1 MRRIHPEQSQNGDS
15 REPAVF
21 TAPKKPR
28 SKIACDTCRRRKLRC
43 NGESTCGQC
52 QASNQSC
59 TFSRPNKP
67 QSTSSQQ
74 DNVARST
81 SLTAP
86 RDSTQ
91 EMEMVMDDPTEI
103 TAPESPPGANLSD
116 GNRWLS
122 LNPQPP
128 TPGLIQTNQ
137 RASMGSR
144 TSNEEPLTSDLNQLR
159 PPGDWF
165 DGQGGMTLGQA
176 ETFQSTNSCLGN
188 IGGLDSLWPLD
199 DFVSRTPYL
208 ADSQIGYS
216 HSPGHKLLA

>member
-1 MRRIHPEQSQNGDS
+1 MRRVHLEQNQNGDS
-15 REPAVF
+15 GEPVVL

-43 NGESTCGQC
+43 SGESPCGHC
-52 QASNQSC
+52 QASNQPC

-81 SLTAP
+81 GLTAP

-91 EMEMVMDDPTEI
+91 EMEMVMDDPAEN
-103 TAPESPPGANLSD
+103 AAAQSPPGANLSD

-122 LNPQPP
+122 LNPQPL

-137 RASMGSR
+137 RASIGSW
-144 TSNEEPLTSDLNQLR
+144 TSHQEPLTSNLTLLR
-159 PPGDWF
+159 PPGNEF
-165 DGQGGMTLGQA
+165 GGQGGMTLGQP
-176 ETFQSTNSCLGN
+176 ETFQSTDFSLGD

-199 DFVSRTPYL
+199 DVVSRTPHL
-208 ADSQIGYS
+208 AEFQIGYS